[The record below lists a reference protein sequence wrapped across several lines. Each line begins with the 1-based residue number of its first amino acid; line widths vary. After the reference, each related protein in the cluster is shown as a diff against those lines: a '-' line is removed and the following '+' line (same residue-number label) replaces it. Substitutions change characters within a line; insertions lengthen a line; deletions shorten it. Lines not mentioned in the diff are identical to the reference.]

1 MRKVNPILS
10 CDFYKVAHANM
21 FPAGTTKVYSNFT
34 PRSSK
39 LARKLEGIF
48 DDKIVFFGLQGF
60 IKEVLIDQW
69 NEGFFSRPEDEAVGE
84 YTQVVT
90 SAVGSADTERVRALH
105 QLGYLPIKI
114 KALPEGSLVNIKVPV
129 LTITNTLPD
138 FYWLPNY
145 LETVLSAELWKMST
159 SATTAYQYRKLL
171 EQYAEKTGGAKD
183 FVLWQGHDFSY
194 RGMSSTNDAA
204 MSGAAH
210 LTSFL
215 GTDTIPAITYLN
227 QYYKGN
233 QTFVAGSVPASE
245 HSVTTGTIQA
255 LVAKGMTQ
263 REAEKEFVR
272 HMIQDKYPSGIVSLV
287 ADSFDYWDVVS
298 RISAELKDVIEARQ
312 PDALGNAK
320 VVFRPDSGD
329 PVEII
334 CGKQIDVCADVDLAA
349 EWIRERVLEET
360 PRGSQGPKTAS
371 DIFLI
376 GDLPTKV
383 TVEFEWDRYDRRFYY
398 VESHSLVSAEPVAL
412 TAEDKGSIETLWDI
426 FGGTINEKGYK
437 VLNPRVGLIYGDS
450 ITLERAQE
458 IMTRLEAKGFAST
471 NVVFGIGSHTYQ
483 CVTRDSFGFAMKATY
498 IEVNGHGV
506 EVFKDPKTDNGT
518 KKSARGL
525 LRVEKEGN
533 DYVLYDQQT
542 EDQEKEG
549 ELDVVF
555 IDGWL
560 AKSTTLVE
568 VRERINNSLK

>member
-10 CDFYKVAHANM
+10 CDFYKISHANM
-21 FPAGTTKVYSNFT
+21 FPEGTTKVYSNFT

-69 NEGFFSRPEDEAVGE
+69 NEGFFGRPEDEAVGE

-90 SAVGSADTERVRALH
+90 AAVGSADTERVRALH
-105 QLGYLPIKI
+105 RLGYLPIKI
-114 KALPEGSLVNIKVPV
+114 KALPEGSLVNMKVPV
-129 LTITNTLPD
+129 LTITNTLPE

-183 FVLWQGHDFSY
+183 FVLWQGHDFSF

-215 GTDTIPAITYLN
+215 GTDTIPAIAYLN

-334 CGKQIDVCADVDLAA
+334 CGTDSDIINLDNEREVSDFLSDGTDGDRFRYEGKVYEIVNLESFKQDYSLDCWMQLKSNIKTYL
-349 EWIRERVLEET
+349 EQGLLEE
-360 PRGSQGPKTAS
+360 
-371 DIFLI
+371 
-376 GDLPTKV
+376 V
-383 TVEFEWDRYDRRFYY
+383 TLDYSSPEV
-398 VESHSLVSAEPVAL
+398 
-412 TAEDKGSIETLWDI
+412 KGSIETLWDI

-458 IMTRLEAKGFAST
+458 IMKRLEAKGFAST
-471 NVVFGIGSHTYQ
+471 NVVFGIGSYTYQ

-498 IEVNGHGV
+498 IEVDGKGV

-542 EDQEKEG
+542 EDKEREG

-560 AKSTTLVE
+560 AKSTTLAE